1 MPLDEPHK
9 HRASWKRRKSSRP
22 GEILNAA
29 RVVFAEKGF
38 MGTRMADIATIAGVT
53 KGTIYLYFPSK
64 EFLLEVVKQQEQQ
77 TNPAHSVCNT
87 PDQSIPRLKD
97 TEA

>member
-1 MPLDEPHK
+1 VLLDDPHK

-22 GEILNAA
+22 GEILDAA

-53 KGTIYLYFPSK
+53 KGTIYLYFPNK
-64 EFLLEVVKQQEQQ
+64 EFLFEAVKQQD
-77 TNPAHSVCNT
+77 T
-87 PDQSIPRLKD
+87 PDVSDCAAPSQSKLKSNA